1 MKKRDWIA
9 AAVILMIA
17 LIVAVG
23 GRLTTGNA
31 ATLRITVDGETYG
44 IYDITED
51 QEIKIGDTNICNI
64 ENGRV
69 RMTWADCPD
78 QICVHQGFIST
89 SLLPITCL
97 PNRLVIRVK
106 EEAVCL
112 DDTTLVPDGVTY

>member
-1 MKKRDWIA
+1 MMKKRDWIA

-64 ENGRV
+64 ENGKV

-78 QICVHQGFIST
+78 QICVHTAQISKDGGT
-89 SLLPITCL
+89 IICL
-97 PNRLVIRVK
+97 PNRVVLEILS
-106 EEAVCL
+106 EDSEST
-112 DDTTLVPDGVTY
+112 DDKVDTVSS

>member
-78 QICVHQGFIST
+78 QICVHTARISKDGGT
-89 SLLPITCL
+89 IICL
-97 PNRLVIRVK
+97 SNRVVLEILS
-106 EEAVCL
+106 E
-112 DDTTLVPDGVTY
+112 DSDTTDDKVDTVSS